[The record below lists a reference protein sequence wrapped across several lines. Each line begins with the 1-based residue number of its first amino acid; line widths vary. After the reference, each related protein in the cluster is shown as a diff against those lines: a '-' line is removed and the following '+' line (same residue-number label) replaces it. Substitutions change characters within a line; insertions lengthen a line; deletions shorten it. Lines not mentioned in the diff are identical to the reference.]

1 MIKTYTFPN
10 GFRLVYEKPAS
21 NLKNTAIQ
29 VFCKLGSIY
38 ERDGI
43 RGASHFIE
51 HMCFKGTNK
60 IPEAKTIA
68 ENYDKIGAYFNAS
81 TYKQYT
87 VYIVKCNNNYVENSI
102 AILSDMMMN
111 SSFRPSEFTKE
122 KKVVEE
128 ESIRLEN
135 HYFSIISDAMEKLLY
150 EGSSFEHAIDELS
163 YHTKD
168 TLKYNDVVELY
179 NTFYRPNNMVI
190 SIVSNIPFSHFI
202 KFLQTTYFMKKP
214 TVKCSP
220 DHAWK
225 YQAYYNVREQS
236 SPKYSLIKK
245 LGAKTSHVMIG
256 FKTCDQ
262 FSKDKY
268 ILNVLN
274 NIIGGYMSS
283 RMFSTLREKNGLT
296 YRSGSHTTYYDSAGQ
311 IVFFAETDPNK
322 LLKNGDHAGVL
333 PLIIDIIRDLCKRG
347 VTQHEVANA
356 KMNLEGSMSLS
367 LENSNTPCEYN
378 GIKMLLY
385 CNDEKSIVPSVDIYK
400 TYYKSI
406 TRADVN
412 GIIKKYFKLSQM
424 SVCILGEQVPPV
436 RQIKKICEIFG

>member
-1 MIKTYTFPN
+1 
-10 GFRLVYEKPAS
+10 
-21 NLKNTAIQ
+21 
-29 VFCKLGSIY
+29 
-38 ERDGI
+38 
-43 RGASHFIE
+43 
-51 HMCFKGTNK
+51 
-60 IPEAKTIA
+60 
-68 ENYDKIGAYFNAS
+68 
-81 TYKQYT
+81 
-87 VYIVKCNNNYVENSI
+87 
-102 AILSDMMMN
+102 
-111 SSFRPSEFTKE
+111 
-122 KKVVEE
+122 VEE

-135 HYFSIISDAMEKLLY
+135 DHFSLIIDDMEKLLY
-150 EGSSFEHAIDELS
+150 EESSFEHSIDELS

-190 SIVSNIPFSHFI
+190 SIVSTIPFSHLV

-236 SPKYSLIKK
+236 SPKYSVIKRQ
-245 LGAKTSHVMIG
+245 GAKTSHVMIG

-262 FSKDKY
+262 FSQDKY

-311 IVFFAETDPNK
+311 IVIFAETDPNK
-322 LLKNGDHAGVL
+322 LLKNGEHAGVL
-333 PLIIDIIRDLCKRG
+333 PLITDIIRDLCKRG
-347 VTQHEVANA
+347 VTQLEVTNA

-385 CNDEKSIVPSVDIYK
+385 CNDEKSIVPSADIYK
-400 TYYKSI
+400 TYYK
-406 TRADVN
+406 N
-412 GIIKKYFKLSQM
+412 
-424 SVCILGEQVPPV
+424 C
-436 RQIKKICEIFG
+436 

>member
-21 NLKNTAIQ
+21 NFKNTSIQ

-68 ENYDKIGAYFNAS
+68 ENYDRIGAYFNAS

-111 SSFRPSEFTKE
+111 STFKQTEFTKE

-128 ESIRLEN
+128 ESMRLEN
-135 HYFSIISDAMEKLLY
+135 DHFSTISDAMEKLMY
-150 EGSSFEHAIDELS
+150 EGSSFEYSIDETS

-168 TLKYNDVVELY
+168 TLKYNDVVDLY

-190 SIVSNIPFSHFI
+190 SVVSNIPFAHLVQ
-202 KFLQTTYFMKKP
+202 FLKTTYFMKTP
-214 TVKCSP
+214 TVKCRP

-225 YQAYYNVREQS
+225 YQAYYNIREQS
-236 SPKYSLIKK
+236 APKYSVIKRP
-245 LGAKTSHVMIG
+245 GAKTTHVMIG
-256 FKTCDQ
+256 FKTCSQ
-262 FSKDKY
+262 FSNDKY

-283 RMFSTLREKNGLT
+283 RMFSTLREENGLT
-296 YRSGSHTTYYDSAGQ
+296 YRSGSQTNYYDSAGE
-311 IVFFAETDPNK
+311 IVFFAETDPRK
-322 LLKNGDHAGVL
+322 LLKNNSGKGVL
-333 PLIIDIIRDLCKRG
+333 PLIMDILFDIIKNG
-347 VTQHEVANA
+347 VTYREVTNA
-356 KMNLEGSMSLS
+356 KMNLEGSMLLS
-367 LENSNTPCEYN
+367 MENSNTPCEYN
-378 GIKMLLY
+378 GVKMLLY
-385 CNDEKSIVPSVDIYK
+385 CNDEKSIVPSADIYK

-406 TRADVN
+406 TRSHIHDVV
-412 GIIKKYFKLSQM
+412 KKYFKLSQM
-424 SVCILGEQVPPV
+424 SVCILGESVPSLREV
-436 RQIKKICEIFG
+436 KKGCEIF

>member
-10 GFRLVYEKPAS
+10 GFRLVYEKPPA
-21 NLKNTAIQ
+21 NFKNSAIQ

-38 ERDGI
+38 EHDGI

-51 HMCFKGTNK
+51 HMCFKGTRK
-60 IPEAKTIA
+60 IPEAKTIS

-111 SSFRPSEFTKE
+111 STFKQSEFTKE

-128 ESIRLEN
+128 ESMRLEN
-135 HYFSIISDAMEKLLY
+135 DHFSLITDAMEKQLY
-150 EGSSFEHAIDELS
+150 EGSSFENSIDELS
-163 YHTKD
+163 YHTKN
-168 TLKYNDVVELY
+168 TLQYNDVVELY
-179 NTFYRPNNMVI
+179 KTFYRPNNMVI
-190 SIVSNIPFSHFI
+190 SIVSTIPFSHI
-202 KFLQTTYFMKKP
+202 VRFLETTYFMKKP
-214 TVKCSP
+214 ATKCPP

-225 YQAYYNVREQS
+225 YQAYYNIREQS
-236 SPKYSLIKK
+236 APKYSVIKRP
-245 LGAKTSHVMIG
+245 GAKTTHVMIG

-262 FSKDKY
+262 FSNDKY

-296 YRSGSHTTYYDSAGQ
+296 YRSGSQTTYYDSAGQ
-311 IVFFAETDPNK
+311 IIFFAETDPNK
-322 LLKNGDHAGVL
+322 LLQNGEHAGVL
-333 PLIIDIIRDLCKRG
+333 PLIIAIISDLCKHG
-347 VTQHEVANA
+347 VTQREVANA
-356 KMNLEGSMSLS
+356 KMNLEGSMMISM
-367 LENSNTPCEYN
+367 ENSNASCEYN
-378 GIKMLLY
+378 GVKMLLY
-385 CNDEKSIVPSVDIYK
+385 CNDEKSIVPSADVYK

-406 TRADVN
+406 TRSQLNEV
-412 GIIKKYFKLSQM
+412 IKKYFKMSQM
-424 SVCILGEQVPPV
+424 SVCILGEDVPPV
-436 RQIKKICEIFG
+436 RQIKKVCEVF

>member
-10 GFRLVYEKPAS
+10 GFRLVYEKPPS

-51 HMCFKGTNK
+51 HMCFKGTRK
-60 IPEAKTIA
+60 IPEAKTIS

-111 SSFRPSEFTKE
+111 STFKQHEFTKE

-128 ESIRLEN
+128 ESMRLEN
-135 HYFSIISDAMEKLLY
+135 DHFSIISDAMEKLLY
-150 EGSSFEHAIDELS
+150 EGSSFEHSVDELS
-163 YHTKD
+163 YHMKN
-168 TLKYNDVVELY
+168 TLQYNDVVDLY

-190 SIVSNIPFSHFI
+190 SIVSIIPFSHI
-202 KFLQTTYFMKKP
+202 VRFLETTYFMKKP
-214 TVKCSP
+214 TVKCCP

-225 YQAYYNVREQS
+225 YQAYYNIREQS
-236 SPKYSLIKK
+236 APKYSVIKRP
-245 LGAKTSHVMIG
+245 GAKTTHVMIG

-262 FSKDKY
+262 FSNDKY

-283 RMFSTLREKNGLT
+283 RMFSTLREENGLT
-296 YRSGSHTTYYDSAGQ
+296 YRSGSQTAYYDSAGQ
-311 IVFFAETDPNK
+311 IYFFAETDPDK
-322 LLKNGDHAGVL
+322 LWKNGYDKGVL
-333 PLIIDIIRDLCKRG
+333 PLIIDIISDLCKHG
-347 VTQHEVANA
+347 VTQREVVNA
-356 KMNLEGSMSLS
+356 KMNLEGSMLISI
-367 LENSNTPCEYN
+367 ENSNTPCEYN
-378 GIKMLLY
+378 GVKMLLY
-385 CNDEKSIVPSVDIYK
+385 CNDEKSIVPSSDIYK

-406 TRADVN
+406 TRSQINDV
-412 GIIKKYFKLSQM
+412 IKKYFKLSQM
-424 SVCILGEQVPPV
+424 SVCILGENVPPV
-436 RQIKKICEIFG
+436 RQIKKVCEVF